1 MISTLDTFAIV
12 QGLLGARTYGRMIA
26 TRGGLPITATAT
38 IAPNAGSIA
47 AIVPVLDERERLG
60 PCLDGLLAA
69 PTALARIIVVDGGS
83 TDGTQSFVREYAAR
97 DARVVL
103 VDASPVPRDWN
114 GKAWNLAC
122 GLAATDPDV
131 TWILTIDAD
140 VRPCP
145 DLIASLLAH
154 AATYGLDAFSA
165 APLLELSGALEAV
178 IHPAFLA
185 TLVYRYGLPGAIA
198 HEARDVQA
206 NGQCFLA
213 RRDLLVRTDAFT
225 VARDSRC
232 DDVTIARHL
241 VRAGARLGFYEG
253 SALSSVRMY
262 DSASDAWRN
271 WPRSLP
277 LRDASTTPSA
287 LIDDLGTILL
297 VQALP
302 LVLVLAA
309 LATGVDRDSLFFRIN
324 LGLALGRLG
333 VLAGTRRAYGNVRA
347 TYWLAALADLPCA
360 LRLIWATYARN
371 HTWRGRT
378 LVSEGTHP

>member
-1 MISTLDTFAIV
+1 MRS
-12 QGLLGARTYGRMIA
+12 YGRMIA
-26 TRGGLPITATAT
+26 TRGGRAVVATDL
-38 IAPNAGSIA
+38 IAPGAGTIA

-60 PCLDGLLAA
+60 PCLEGLLFA
-69 PTALARIIVVDGGS
+69 PSALAQIIVVDGGS
-83 TDGTQSFVREYAAR
+83 TDGTQALVREYAAR
-97 DARVVL
+97 DARIVL
-103 VDASPVPRDWN
+103 IDASPVAPNWN
-114 GKAWNLAC
+114 GKAWNLAS
-122 GLAATDPDV
+122 GLAASDPQA

-140 VRPCP
+140 VRPRP
-145 DLIASLLAH
+145 GLVASLIAH

-165 APLLELSGALEAV
+165 APLLELSGAFEAV

-198 HEARDVQA
+198 RDARDVQA

-225 VARDSRC
+225 AARDSRC

-262 DSASDAWRN
+262 ASASDAWRN

-277 LRDASTTPSA
+277 LRDASTTPAA
-287 LIDDLGTILL
+287 LVDDLATILL

-302 LVLVLAA
+302 LVLVFVALAA
-309 LATGVDRDSLFFRIN
+309 GIDRDSLFFRMN

-360 LRLIWATYARN
+360 LRLIWATYART
-371 HTWRGRT
+371 HSWRGRM